1 MQKSLRKTSS
11 SSSRFIKMHIILSG
25 IFSKWLTLQN
35 DLKFHNVITS
45 SCKIIS
51 VLILIALTQLIVVRE
66 KEVKLK
72 MSTTDKRN

>member
-11 SSSRFIKMHIILSG
+11 SSSRFIKRHIILSG
-25 IFSKWLTLQN
+25 IFSNWLTLQN

-72 MSTTDKRN
+72 MSITDKRN

>member
-11 SSSRFIKMHIILSG
+11 SSSRFIKRHIILSG

-72 MSTTDKRN
+72 MSITDKRN